1 MASLVVL
8 ILATICTTSIIA
20 IANSICRFG
29 DVAELVECTSL
40 NIYARLPA
48 AELTPATTYAAYL
61 VYGVA
66 EGHRGLSYPDQETT
80 VALGGGRA
88 APAPARHAVCLHPD
102 EAEARKFRAVSR
114 GTGDEER
121 EDGWSEMGWYLKH
134 GLIVEGVEFRPVN

>member
-1 MASLVVL
+1 M
-8 ILATICTTSIIA
+8 
-20 IANSICRFG
+20 
-29 DVAELVECTSL
+29 VECTSL

-61 VYGVA
+61 VYGVVK
-66 EGHRGLSYPDQETT
+66 GRRGLSYPDQETT
-80 VALGGGRA
+80 VALGGGRV
-88 APAPARHAVCLHPD
+88 AP
-102 EAEARKFRAVSR
+102 ARKFRAVSR